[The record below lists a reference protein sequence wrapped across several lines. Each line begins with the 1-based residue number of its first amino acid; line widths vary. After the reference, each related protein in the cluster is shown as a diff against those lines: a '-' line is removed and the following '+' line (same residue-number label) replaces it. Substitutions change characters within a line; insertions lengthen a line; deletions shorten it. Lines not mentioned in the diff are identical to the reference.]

1 MLLIYKR
8 LVETNS
14 RPAGRLEFLLQ
25 LFDDR
30 RDKIRRRE
38 YALLA
43 LGTLIASWCR
53 SGWQLACVFVE
64 TSPMEHIYS
73 SITNSEKIIKIKMK
87 KMYIF
92 AKMKT
97 KTLTIASQTDG
108 RLIFQRIFAQN
119 TNRAV
124 LAILKPLHIGLHDAL

>member
-1 MLLIYKR
+1 
-8 LVETNS
+8 
-14 RPAGRLEFLLQ
+14 
-25 LFDDR
+25 
-30 RDKIRRRE
+30 
-38 YALLA
+38 
-43 LGTLIASWCR
+43 
-53 SGWQLACVFVE
+53 
-64 TSPMEHIYS
+64 MEHIYS